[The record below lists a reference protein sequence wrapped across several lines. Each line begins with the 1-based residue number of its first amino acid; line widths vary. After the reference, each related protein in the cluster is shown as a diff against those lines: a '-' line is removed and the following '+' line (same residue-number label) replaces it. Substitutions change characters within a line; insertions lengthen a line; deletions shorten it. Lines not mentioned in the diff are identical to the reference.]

1 MSGWAHRIPYSEAL
15 LRDDRKKVF
24 DWLNETLGMRDMSR
38 KSSTWRWSAVGGTT
52 KDRCD
57 WFCFRSKKDA
67 MLFKL
72 TWHDVLKVVD

>member
-1 MSGWAHRIPYSEAL
+1 MTWAHRIPFPKHLE
-15 LRDDRKKVF
+15 REDRQAVF
-24 DWLNETLGMRDMSR
+24 DWLNDTFGLRSWHG
-38 KSSTWRWSAVGGTT
+38 KQSSLRWQAEGG
-52 KDRCD
+52 KDKDGCD